1 MYNCVCQK
9 FILPCLAFYSVK
21 ISFLFAFLVPFAHIL
36 SLVLC
41 FSCTVQRD
49 DELKLRY
56 FDHINCFRPKQWT
69 SFGSELCI
77 LNSQFR
83 SNVLYEIVLKN
94 LIGSN
99 IC

>member
-1 MYNCVCQK
+1 MLFPSSDPFGLYSFSAK
-9 FILPCLAFYSVK
+9 LATN
-21 ISFLFAFLVPFAHIL
+21 
-36 SLVLC
+36 LVLC

-56 FDHINCFRPKQWT
+56 FDHINSFRPKQWT

-83 SNVLYEIVLKN
+83 SNVLYDIVLKN

-99 IC
+99 IF